1 MQKLNLPGAKILSLS
16 ECALSQLSYCLEQV
30 QKLHRPPAIVH
41 HGLVPR
47 SWELVQE
54 KGPVKYYINICYYN
68 INRIPCLTSLFEEW
82 QYNSH
87 DISVHLTIYV
97 LSSLS
102 RYFRAMEQLHENL
115 HERRLLL
122 TRANE
127 AVLAFTD
134 DLLIHIEQNQ
144 RLSDAMRKFQ
154 HTAKNVGNF
163 SGSKLNTDDWHW
175 LLASMNVTKK

>member
-30 QKLHRPPAIVH
+30 QKLHRPPAIVD

-82 QYNSH
+82 QYDSH
-87 DISVHLTIYV
+87 DISVHLTYLRTVFIIQIFPSNGTAAREPTREKTAFNSRQR
-97 LSSLS
+97 SSACFH
-102 RYFRAMEQLHENL
+102 R
-115 HERRLLL
+115 
-122 TRANE
+122 
-127 AVLAFTD
+127 
-134 DLLIHIEQNQ
+134 
-144 RLSDAMRKFQ
+144 
-154 HTAKNVGNF
+154 
-163 SGSKLNTDDWHW
+163 
-175 LLASMNVTKK
+175 